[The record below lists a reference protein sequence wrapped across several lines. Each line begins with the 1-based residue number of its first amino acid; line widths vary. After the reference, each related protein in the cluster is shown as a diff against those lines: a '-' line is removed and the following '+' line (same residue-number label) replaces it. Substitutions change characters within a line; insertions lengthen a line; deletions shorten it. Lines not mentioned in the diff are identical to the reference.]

1 MTQASEARTSS
12 GTTTTAVIVV
22 LAIIALLA
30 IIAGI
35 MYLAEPA
42 KSLPSI
48 LGSISHPASRATAHR
63 TTRGIVALVVGV
75 VCLIAAWFVNRAR
88 TASRA

>member
-1 MTQASEARTSS
+1 MTQASQARVSS
-12 GTTTTAVIVV
+12 GTTTTVAITV
-22 LAIIALLA
+22 LAIIGLLA

-35 MYLAEPA
+35 MYFAEPA

-48 LGSISHPASRATAHR
+48 LGSISHPASRAAAHR
-63 TTRGIVALVVGV
+63 STRGIVALVVGV
-75 VCLIAAWFVNRAR
+75 VCLIGVWFVNRAR